1 MALPPIPLSS
11 SSASSAFSCSSSLHF
26 LPLQCQF
33 CSSSSSV
40 AFKFRVSC
48 SNRTVHVDNEQPR
61 RVKVTSEVPEKKKKN
76 SSRPSFFEQIRD
88 KWSLKLS
95 SPREKFPW
103 EEPEQQEDEEEEED
117 GGGGSDQEPSGSS
130 ISESKVEVKASVIHP
145 VSSQSRNHL
154 SPWHQAVHHRDRQ
167 ANSESDIADND
178 GKLFENNVT
187 GSFIGK
193 KEILGEDRNDGA
205 VDSEPYNGHG
215 SPVVA
220 KATRETIRS
229 MEGKTIFSNGKSNYD
244 ERDHNH
250 IRRLNEENRDA
261 GNSPSQRVNG
271 EEGRERDRKRRS
283 NTELADKLL
292 PEHEMRR
299 LRNIALRMVER
310 IDVGVA
316 GITQELV
323 DSIHAKWKE
332 DEVVKLKFEGPLAAN
347 MRRAHQILERKT
359 GGLVVWRSGSSIV
372 LYRQLN
378 YNLPCVQK
386 YTKLSQDNVNT
397 VHHSEDVE
405 NHERVRV
412 NKPVKTKDPAIPD
425 STTYLKNLSEEEYM
439 ELLDLN
445 DLLDELGPRF
455 KNWSGRE
462 PLPVDADLL
471 PGVVPEFKTPFRL
484 LPHGIRPGLRDKETT
499 NLRRL
504 ARTMA
509 PHFALGRNREL
520 QGLANAMVKL
530 WERSAIVKI
539 AIKRGVLNTMNE
551 RMAEELKKLTG
562 GILLSRNKDYI
573 VFYRGNDFLPPAVTE
588 ALTERRKLALLK
600 QDEEDQVRQIALS
613 LTRSNGKASRVPL
626 VAGTLAETKA
636 ATSQWGHQPSSQ
648 EVEKMRRD
656 SAISKLTS
664 IVKNIEKKLAHAK
677 ARVEKSERTLAKM
690 QDGLEPADLPNDLE
704 TLTNEE
710 RFLFRK
716 IGLSMKP
723 FLILGRRD
731 VYSGTIENMHL
742 HWKYR
747 ELVKIIVN
755 GKNFAQVQHIAI
767 SLEAESG
774 GVLVSVDKTPKGYL
788 IIVYR
793 GKNYLRPRAF
803 KPKNLLSRRQ
813 ALARSI
819 ELQRREA
826 LKHHILD
833 LEEEIGLLKSERE
846 DICNGKKID
855 DEETVY
861 SGLAEPNFSDED
873 LEENEGSEAYFGKC
887 GSEDENIQKKQE
899 A

>member
-1 MALPPIPLSS
+1 M
-11 SSASSAFSCSSSLHF
+11 
-26 LPLQCQF
+26 
-33 CSSSSSV
+33 

-48 SNRTVHVDNEQPR
+48 SNQTAQVDAEQPQ
-61 RVKVTSEVPEKKKKN
+61 RVKVTSEGYKKKKN
-76 SSRPSFFEQIRD
+76 SARPSFFEQIRD

-103 EEPEQQEDEEEEED
+103 EEPEQQEEEED
-117 GGGGSDQEPSGSS
+117 GGGVQESSGPYL
-130 ISESKVEVKASVIHP
+130 SESMVEVKGSVIHP
-145 VSSQSRNHL
+145 VSSQSRNFL
-154 SPWHQAVHHRDRQ
+154 SPWHQGVQPLDRQ
-167 ANSESDIADND
+167 VDSEPDIAEND
-178 GKLFENNVT
+178 KQIFENNVT
-187 GSFIGK
+187 GSIIE
-193 KEILGEDRNDGA
+193 KEFFGDDRSDDE
-205 VDSEPYNGHG
+205 VDRELYDGHG
-215 SPVVA
+215 SPGAA
-220 KATRETIRS
+220 KAARETILS
-229 MEGKTIFSNGKSNYD
+229 VEGKKIFSKDKTNGD
-244 ERDHNH
+244 ERDHSDV
-250 IRRLNEENRDA
+250 RRLNEEIEDA
-261 GNSPSQRVNG
+261 GNLLSRRVN
-271 EEGRERDRKRRS
+271 EVEGREGDRKRRS
-283 NTELADKLL
+283 STKLADKLV
-292 PEHEMRR
+292 PEHELRR

-323 DSIHAKWKE
+323 DSIRAKWRE

-359 GGLVVWRSGSSIV
+359 GGLVVWRSGSSVV
-372 LYRQLN
+372 LYRQSS
-378 YNLPCVQK
+378 YNLPCVQT
-386 YTKLSQDNVNT
+386 YTKLNHANVNT
-397 VHHSEDVE
+397 ALHSDDVG
-405 NHERVRV
+405 NHARVRLNEQV
-412 NKPVKTKDPAIPD
+412 RTKHPSMPD
-425 STTYLKNLSEEEYM
+425 STNYLKNLSEEEYM
-439 ELLDLN
+439 ELIDLN

-455 KNWSGRE
+455 KDWSGRE

-471 PGVVPEFKTPFRL
+471 PGVVPGYKTPFRL
-484 LPHGIRPGLRDKETT
+484 LPHGVRPGLRDKEMT
-499 NLRRL
+499 NFRRL

-520 QGLANAMVKL
+520 QGLANAMLKL
-530 WERSAIVKI
+530 WERSAIAKI

-562 GILLSRNKDYI
+562 GTLLSRNKDYI

-588 ALTERRKLALLK
+588 ALTERQKLALLK
-600 QDEEDQVRQIALS
+600 QDEEDQVRQIASS
-613 LTRSNGKASRVPL
+613 LTSSDGKASRVPL

-636 ATSQWGHQPSSQ
+636 ATTQWGHQRSSQ

-656 SAISKLTS
+656 AATSKLTS
-664 IVKNIEKKLAHAK
+664 IIKNLENKLAHAK
-677 ARVEKSERTLAKM
+677 ARVKKAERTLAKM

-723 FLILGRRD
+723 YLLLGRRD

-755 GKNFAQVQHIAI
+755 GKNSAQVKHIAI

-774 GVLVSVDKTPKGYL
+774 GVLVSVDKTPKGYV

-793 GKNYLRPRAF
+793 GKNYLRPHAL
-803 KPKNLLSRRQ
+803 KPENLLSRRQ

-833 LEEEIGLLKSERE
+833 LEEEIGLLKSEL
-846 DICNGKKID
+846 DDMSNGKKI
-855 DEETVY
+855 
-861 SGLAEPNFSDED
+861 
-873 LEENEGSEAYFGKC
+873 
-887 GSEDENIQKKQE
+887 
-899 A
+899 